1 MNKRPPRKKKKEEV
15 IDVLELH
22 QKIVQDNMEK
32 DEKLREQFPAN
43 VEGSKEFHEFNED
56 IGLGVNQIHCGDTW
70 ETMNKLKDKSIDF
83 IMTSPPYLASI
94 RKDNH
99 KYPGAKNQ
107 IKDNQSVEEY
117 LDWMSDIFKQYERV
131 LNDDGVMAFNFSYTT
146 FNPSLPYDLINRVF
160 KDTGLRIYDTVAW
173 KKKSAVPL
181 AGHPNRMTRIVEM
194 VYIFAK
200 TPNFK
205 ANKLV
210 KSVSKTGQKYFT
222 AYYNFIE
229 AKNNDGKV
237 EGHEATFSS
246 DLAGY
251 FIDLYTKEGDIV
263 LDNFVG
269 TGTTPYVS
277 AKMKRRYIGIDLVED
292 YCEYSRKRISKLY
305 NSEEPES

>member
-1 MNKRPPRKKKKEEV
+1 MSKRPPRKKKEV
-15 IDVLELH
+15 EFTPDMVDSVNVDVE
-22 QKIVQDNMEK
+22 
-32 DEKLREQFPAN
+32 LRERFPAN
-43 VEGSKEFHEFNED
+43 VEGSVEFNSANEY
-56 IGLGVNQIHCGDTW
+56 IGLDVNQIHCGDTW
-70 ETMNKLKDKSIDF
+70 ETMNKLEEKSIDF

-117 LDWMSDIFKQYERV
+117 LDWMSDIFQQYERV
-131 LNDDGVMAFNFSYTT
+131 LKDDGVLAFNFSYTT

-160 KDTGLRIYDTVAW
+160 NDTGLRIYDTVAW

-181 AGHPNRMTRIVEM
+181 SGHPNRMTRIVEM

-200 TPNFK
+200 HPKFK

-246 DLAGY
+246 DLAKY
-251 FIDLYTKEGDIV
+251 FIDLYSEEGDIV

-269 TGTTPYVS
+269 TGTTPYTA
-277 AKMKRRYIGIDLVED
+277 AKMKRRYIGIDLVES
-292 YCEYSRKRISKLY
+292 YCEHSRNRISKLY